1 MGSSVVLRKGALMK
15 ITHTASRAALASCLS
30 IYGFLDL
37 TPRGRQRYVNEWPW
51 YDTYGVSGHDEHHH
65 R

>member
-1 MGSSVVLRKGALMK
+1 MK